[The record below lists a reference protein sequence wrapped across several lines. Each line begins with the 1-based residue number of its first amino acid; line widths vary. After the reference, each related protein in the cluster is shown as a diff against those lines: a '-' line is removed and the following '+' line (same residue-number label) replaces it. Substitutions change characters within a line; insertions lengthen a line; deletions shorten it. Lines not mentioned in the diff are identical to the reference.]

1 MPWPAT
7 PSVSCIRHLQRC
19 RLSGISW
26 SPLPRLLVDR
36 IIRYVFIA
44 AYFGRRMA
52 GFLEGI
58 DQGIHRELGSMERW
72 FFWLSLGRSGDLA
85 PERGVLHAEEDAA
98 DAPLCEDQRKSAYV
112 A

>member
-1 MPWPAT
+1 
-7 PSVSCIRHLQRC
+7 
-19 RLSGISW
+19 
-26 SPLPRLLVDR
+26 
-36 IIRYVFIA
+36 
-44 AYFGRRMA
+44 
-52 GFLEGI
+52 
-58 DQGIHRELGSMERW
+58 MERW